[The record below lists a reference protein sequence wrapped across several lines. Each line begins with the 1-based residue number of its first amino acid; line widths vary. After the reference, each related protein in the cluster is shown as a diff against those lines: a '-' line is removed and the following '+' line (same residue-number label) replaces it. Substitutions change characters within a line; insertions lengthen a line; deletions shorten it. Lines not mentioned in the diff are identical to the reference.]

1 MVESNLVDGK
11 VDDLRQSKR
20 RRTTMMT
27 KERRYG
33 NFSLLTSFGLLLLFL
48 CQQVSLAA
56 VHHQRISGNILYS
69 SSFRSSSYCRVLQN
83 VLLFTL
89 GGSRFPAETVWGLS
103 TLSYNVLLI
112 SSHSSSLQ
120 IWGREED
127 TSWRFGLVLQSA
139 WAELAYDTL
148 ECLTSIV
155 IKKCWMREGTKKP
168 LYHALGKNSCA
179 GSAGDV
185 LEDNPVGRLKV
196 FVYEL
201 PRWAESHIDDFCLQ
215 INVDWTSKSLH
226 RNARGCKR
234 FRGSDWS
241 PLHQRLWTWQLNCV
255 CYCAPFCVTGVHH
268 LYGSLVRSSWLS
280 EALVFNW

>member
-1 MVESNLVDGK
+1 LMMNEGSGRTAEWRRSSSWLLFFFSFFSLSWCDWKLVAFIVQGEFAGECVHSVVLCDWRRSIGMKWQVCCCCLCRRSLNSCSRRRRRRTVVESNLVDGE

-20 RRTTMMT
+20 GTTTMMT

-33 NFSLLTSFGLLLLFL
+33 NFSLLTSFRLLLLFM

-89 GGSRFPAETVWGLS
+89 SGSRFPAETVWGLS

-155 IKKCWMREGTKKP
+155 IKKCWMREGT
-168 LYHALGKNSCA
+168 
-179 GSAGDV
+179 
-185 LEDNPVGRLKV
+185 
-196 FVYEL
+196 
-201 PRWAESHIDDFCLQ
+201 
-215 INVDWTSKSLH
+215 
-226 RNARGCKR
+226 
-234 FRGSDWS
+234 
-241 PLHQRLWTWQLNCV
+241 
-255 CYCAPFCVTGVHH
+255 
-268 LYGSLVRSSWLS
+268 
-280 EALVFNW
+280 